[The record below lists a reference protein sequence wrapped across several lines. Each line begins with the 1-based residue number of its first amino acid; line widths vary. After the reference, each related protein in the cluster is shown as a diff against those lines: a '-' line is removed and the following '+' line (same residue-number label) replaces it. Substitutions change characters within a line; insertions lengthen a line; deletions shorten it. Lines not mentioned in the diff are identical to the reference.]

1 MDVAKSESE
10 EVPSDLG
17 ADTAAAKV
25 EAHADGVAATNS
37 ITYGQDADAI
47 DAFLHSDDDQ
57 VDDYD
62 YIPDP
67 DFSASRVNT
76 LVGALCH
83 CAIAAKGYL
92 MRVPKPHIPPN
103 TRIAAITCLLQS
115 PP

>member
-1 MDVAKSESE
+1 MDETEARRTDLARLSLSMDVAKSESE

-47 DAFLHSDDDQ
+47 DAFLHSDDEQ

-62 YIPDP
+62 YILHP
-67 DFSASRVNT
+67 
-76 LVGALCH
+76 
-83 CAIAAKGYL
+83 
-92 MRVPKPHIPPN
+92 
-103 TRIAAITCLLQS
+103 
-115 PP
+115 